1 MTGIFLTDDRK
12 RWTEDASVKVL
23 AAKLFSG
30 EPLEESWLEF
40 FIQVETKRMLHKT
53 TGPERGL
60 DPNFMVFTNFWRK
73 TGWAIIEVFTRN
85 FDKWT

>member
-23 AAKLFSG
+23 AAKLFSR
-30 EPLEESWLEF
+30 EPWEESWLEF

-60 DPNFMVFTNFWRK
+60 DPNFMVFTNFWGE
-73 TGWAIIEVFTRN
+73 TGWGDNRGIYQ
-85 FDKWT
+85 